1 MRESVIEKYLVSKVK
16 AAGGIAL
23 KWSAPGNNGVP
34 DRIIFLPDTFLTRLV
49 FVELKAPGKL
59 PTKLQLAVHKKLL
72 TYDQSVVV
80 VDSKQE
86 VDRLLGELV
95 CP

>member
-16 AAGGIAL
+16 AAGGVAL

>member
-1 MRESVIEKYLVSKVK
+1 MRESAIEKYLVSRVK
-16 AAGGIAL
+16 AAGGLAL

-34 DRIIFLPDTFLTRLV
+34 DRIVFLPDTFLTRLV

-59 PTKLQLAVHKKLL
+59 PTKLQLAVHKKLR
-72 TYDQSVVV
+72 TYEQSVVV
-80 VDSKQE
+80 VASKKQ
-86 VDRLLGELV
+86 VDKLLGELV